1 MIKVSVFPKE
11 IKKEVVED
19 VGHLTVKYVKSYKTF
34 YRCVEVIDDDLFL
47 LKYITNDGE
56 TLFKAIKASNMDDI
70 KTQFDQLLNKLE
82 LTVSQKEWEYYQ
94 NLEFEDNYSVDID
107 Y

>member
-70 KTQFDQLLNKLE
+70 KTIGDEPTNFFDCLHPADKGYEIISDRWMQE
-82 LTVSQKEWEYYQ
+82 
-94 NLEFEDNYSVDID
+94 I
-107 Y
+107 